1 MTSDYLNFDEN
12 DPAFNAKTTP
22 TMRQFLLIKRDN
34 PHLLILY
41 RIGDFYETFYD
52 DAERVH
58 RLLGLTLTSRS
69 NSPSGER
76 IPMAGVPFVTL
87 DQYLVR
93 LVNQGVSVGI
103 CEQIGD
109 PKKGPLNRKL
119 TRIITPGTLTDENL
133 LKERNESILMALNP
147 SKKGDRV
154 ALSWLILSSGVFKV
168 MEVNGTEL
176 INEIAR
182 IGPSEL

>member
-52 DAERVH
+52 DAERIH

-93 LVNQGVSVGI
+93 LVNKASAWAFASKSGI
-103 CEQIGD
+103 
-109 PKKGPLNRKL
+109 PKKDLL
-119 TRIITPGTLTDENL
+119 IEN
-133 LKERNESILMALNP
+133 
-147 SKKGDRV
+147 
-154 ALSWLILSSGVFKV
+154 
-168 MEVNGTEL
+168 
-176 INEIAR
+176 
-182 IGPSEL
+182 